1 MKVFNQIRP
10 RTSVLPMTIG
20 MLIRHGLSF
29 EDALR
34 GVTINPAKILQME
47 DRIGSLEPGK
57 DADIAIFNGDPFCNY
72 TLCETTIIDGVVYQ
86 H

>member
-1 MKVFNQIRP
+1 M
-10 RTSVLPMTIG
+10 LPMTIG

-57 DADIAIFNGDPFCNY
+57 DADLLIFGDELELADVFMKGRRMMQ
-72 TLCETTIIDGVVYQ
+72 DGKVIVKGAFEA
-86 H
+86 